1 MIVRVAE
8 ITRSPALSLYVT
20 RVTPLDCPV
29 AGLAA
34 AGLVTERWVRRH
46 DASAEI
52 RSERTWTGKHSPG
65 RAYVLTRVLTQDVV
79 DWAPLARQALPA
91 SVAAPDAVLSSHH
104 CPALRLCAR
113 GRGPAL

>member
-29 AGLAA
+29 AGSAA

-46 DASAEI
+46 DASALI
-52 RSERTWTGKHSPG
+52 ISEMISGGKG
-65 RAYVLTRVLTQDVV
+65 L
-79 DWAPLARQALPA
+79 
-91 SVAAPDAVLSSHH
+91 
-104 CPALRLCAR
+104 
-113 GRGPAL
+113 

>member
-29 AGLAA
+29 AGSAA

-46 DASAEI
+46 DASAFVI
-52 RSERTWTGKHSPG
+52 SEMTRAGKG
-65 RAYVLTRVLTQDVV
+65 LRERAGS
-79 DWAPLARQALPA
+79 W
-91 SVAAPDAVLSSHH
+91 VLSV
-104 CPALRLCAR
+104 
-113 GRGPAL
+113 

>member
-29 AGLAA
+29 AGSAA

-46 DASAEI
+46 DASAFVEFTAT
-52 RSERTWTGKHSPG
+52 RTGKG
-65 RAYVLTRVLTQDVV
+65 LTT
-79 DWAPLARQALPA
+79 
-91 SVAAPDAVLSSHH
+91 
-104 CPALRLCAR
+104 C
-113 GRGPAL
+113 

>member
-29 AGLAA
+29 AGSAA

-46 DASAEI
+46 DASALI
-52 RSERTWTGKHSPG
+52 VSETISMR
-65 RAYVLTRVLTQDVV
+65 RASLT
-79 DWAPLARQALPA
+79 AP
-91 SVAAPDAVLSSHH
+91 
-104 CPALRLCAR
+104 
-113 GRGPAL
+113 